1 VRGQPRPRP
10 AGDRSPRFLVAAAD
24 LPAAATATT
33 AAAEPLAAA
42 TTDLPAAATA
52 LTGQEHRHAPP
63 ARRRPLAKA
72 ATTTDLPAAAT
83 ATTAAAEPLAAAEP
97 TAAASL
103 AAAHPHSSTGHPAP
117 HILDEP
123 FLEFRLA
130 LS

>member
-10 AGDRSPRFLVAAAD
+10 AGDRSPRFLVAAA
-24 LPAAATATT
+24 
-33 AAAEPLAAA
+33 E
-42 TTDLPAAATA
+42 LPAAATA

-63 ARRRPLAKA
+63 ARRSPLAKA
-72 ATTTDLPAAAT
+72 ATAAAAAATAATAAAT
-83 ATTAAAEPLAAAEP
+83 ATAAEP

-103 AAAHPHSSTGHPAP
+103 AAHPHSSTGHPAP